1 MVIPKG
7 LVVAKWELL
16 GCHLILDG
24 FYVVPWHLVKFSS
37 FAEGKHGGGSQHPP
51 PRSSQGMPLKGR
63 WMLQAAVHLL
73 SPVRLCDPVDSSTPG
88 FPVLHHFPVF
98 AQTHIYWVDD
108 TIQPSHPLV
117 LNLSQHQGLFQW
129 VGSLHQ
135 VPKYWSFSFSTS
147 PSNEYSG
154 LISFR
159 MDWFGLHAVQGTL
172 KSLLQH
178 HSSKAS
184 IFVFQLSLWSNS
196 HICTWLLEKPEL
208 WQYGPLSAKW
218 YCCFLICYLGL
229 S

>member
-1 MVIPKG
+1 MRIAG
-7 LVVAKWELL
+7 LPFDIGWFLCGSMAFGKVLFLRRGKTWGRKSTPTSSLL
-16 GCHLILDG
+16 TRHATERQVDATSCCS
-24 FYVVPWHLVKFSS
+24 LV
-37 FAEGKHGGGSQHPP
+37 
-51 PRSSQGMPLKGR
+51 
-63 WMLQAAVHLL
+63 
-73 SPVRLCDPVDSSTPG
+73 SPVRLCDPMDSSTPG

-117 LNLSQHQGLFQW
+117 LNLSQHHGLFQW

-196 HICTWLLEKPEL
+196 HICTWLLEKPQL

>member
-1 MVIPKG
+1 MRIAG
-7 LVVAKWELL
+7 LPFDIGWFLCGSMAFGKVLFLRRGKTWGRKSTPTSSLFTRHATERQVDATS
-16 GCHLILDG
+16 CCS
-24 FYVVPWHLVKFSS
+24 LV
-37 FAEGKHGGGSQHPP
+37 
-51 PRSSQGMPLKGR
+51 
-63 WMLQAAVHLL
+63 
-73 SPVRLCDPVDSSTPG
+73 SPVRLCDPMDSSTPG

-196 HICTWLLEKPEL
+196 HICTWLLEKPQL